1 MKTLKRRANAIP
13 LPVGNEDTQLRKH
26 GHDQLLE
33 RISAATAARVV
44 PAADAK
50 AWCGYLVVEGWE
62 DRRISGLDFAA
73 SLHLPTVPSPAAS
86 SFAQPQTLYPRRLV
100 SLCRRQPTS
109 LQNTLG
115 ISDMQARIMP
125 FGFCYRGTATY
136 LRQL

>member
-100 SLCRRQPTS
+100 S
-109 LQNTLG
+109 
-115 ISDMQARIMP
+115 
-125 FGFCYRGTATY
+125 FCAVANPQVYRTPSASRTCKHESFPLASATAEPPHT
-136 LRQL
+136 